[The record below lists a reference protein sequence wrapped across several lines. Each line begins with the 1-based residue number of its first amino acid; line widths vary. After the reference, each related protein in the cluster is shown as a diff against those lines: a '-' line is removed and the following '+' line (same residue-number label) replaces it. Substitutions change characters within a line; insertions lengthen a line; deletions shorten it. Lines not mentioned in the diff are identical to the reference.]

1 MGNPGLKSG
10 RAHGGKP
17 RQHAR
22 EPKPSQFQSPR
33 VLALRDWSVSWR
45 LIAVIVLALGM
56 GLVFGGLRVSVA
68 AGNAAQFGRV
78 SHLANLAQQVTG
90 LVQALEDERD
100 ETTGLLPITKPSDL
114 KHWYDATDAAAVQ
127 VRSLAAGIDGS
138 YPANIQSRVASVVS
152 VITNL
157 SALRST
163 AQASQSAL
171 AVIADYSAPIT
182 NMIALNGEIAQGTS
196 DASLASD
203 VQALNSLSLAKDQA
217 AQQRALLFNALSQQI
232 FADGVQQALTTAQ
245 SQQLTDLT
253 AFGTTATAQEQT
265 TYRNTVAGPRVN
277 EAQNIAIYVVGTGSL
292 AIGAGA
298 LGISAKNAPG
308 QWYAAQTGT
317 VDDMQ
322 KVELAI
328 AKKIVARAQ
337 SLQRGAEQS
346 ALFNGVVTVVIL
358 LLVLV
363 ATLAV
368 ARSMV
373 RPLRRLREG
382 ALNIAT
388 VQLPERVRQ
397 LSEAQDPSANLDVAP
412 IDVMSANEIG
422 QVARAFDQVH
432 SEAVRLAGNEAM
444 LRRSFNAMF
453 VNLSRRSQSLIE
465 RLVRLIDSLEQ
476 NEQDPGRLA
485 NLFSMDHLVTRMRRN
500 SENLLLLAGH
510 DTARKWSGPV
520 PLADV
525 ARAAASEIEQ
535 YNRVSLKIQPGI
547 AVPGQ
552 AVSDVVHLLAELIEN
567 ATVFSPEDTPVYVSA
582 QDLASGGVLIDVSD
596 NGVGVPEARL
606 SEMNWRLDNPPV
618 IDVSV
623 SRHMGLFAVARLAE
637 RHGIRVRLRPRSPR
651 GLTALVWL
659 PDSIADRSVQPSS
672 WPGDRL
678 DRQTSARHAAA
689 GHRTGGWSVPASSS
703 LSSPSLTS
711 PSLTNPSLTNPSLTS
726 PSLTSPSLTSP
737 SLTSPSLTSPSLT
750 RPSVASPAASGRVE
764 AGAAMWQDTTPAG
777 VGQQHAAQVAAST
790 HETPRASGSSPSI
803 WFRSH
808 AAAAAVAGDAS
819 PADAP
824 LPAAGGLPALAGQT
838 ASADQVE
845 PAGHQAHGGQPVQ
858 GGLPVPGMLPVP
870 GALPGSGVSSGSGLP
885 SRSGVSSG
893 SGSGLPSGFRGSSGP
908 GLWAESQHAAQVI
921 AKPVHGDQTA
931 AGLPVRV
938 PRANLLPGS
947 AGGQPAGNGA
957 SGRRTGRAPQLP
969 AADRSPDLARNRLS
983 GFQGGIRQAKVQD
996 QAPGMGEENG
1006 R

>member
-1 MGNPGLKSG
+1 
-10 RAHGGKP
+10 
-17 RQHAR
+17 
-22 EPKPSQFQSPR
+22 
-33 VLALRDWSVSWR
+33 VSWR
-45 LIAVIVLALGM
+45 LIAVIVLALVM
-56 GLVFGGLRVSVA
+56 GLVFGGLRVSA
-68 AGNAAQFGRV
+68 ATGSAAQFGRV
-78 SHLANLAQQVTG
+78 ARLADLGQQVTG

-100 ETTGLLPITKPSDL
+100 ETTGLLPITNPKVL
-114 KHWYDATDAAAVQ
+114 QRWYDATDAAAAR
-127 VRSLAAGIDGS
+127 VRGLAAGIDGS
-138 YPANIQSRVASVVS
+138 FPANIQSRVATVVS

-157 SALRST
+157 SALRGT

-171 AVIADYSAPIT
+171 AAIADYSAPIS
-182 NMIALNGEIAQGTS
+182 NMIALNNQIAQGTS
-196 DASLASD
+196 DAGLAND

-253 AFGTTATAQEQT
+253 AFATTATTREQNA
-265 TYRNTVAGPRVN
+265 YRNTVAGSRVN
-277 EAQNIAIYVVGTGSL
+277 QAQTIEIYIVGTGSL

-298 LGISAKNAPG
+298 LGISPEAAPG
-308 QWYAAQTGT
+308 QWYAVQSAT

-322 KVELAI
+322 QVELSI

-337 SLQRGAEQS
+337 SLQGGAERS
-346 ALFNGVVTVVIL
+346 ALTTAILTGLIL
-358 LLVLV
+358 LLVLI

-368 ARSMV
+368 ARSLV

-382 ALNIAT
+382 ALDIAT

-397 LSEAQDPSANLDVAP
+397 LSEALDPSASLEVAP
-412 IDVMSANEIG
+412 IEVKSADEIG

-476 NEQDPGRLA
+476 NEQDPSRLA
-485 NLFSMDHLVTRMRRN
+485 SLFSMDHLVTRMRRN